1 MLQLIHE
8 LSQMKKMIFSS
19 RHERFAPQYAS
30 PQQTLGIHAEELA
43 SCSITNAKKI
53 TYNRTNTI
61 EQKAMQHPGRMKLP
75 DYLRRE
81 EIIID
86 PKEDITGCKKIGEEI
101 TEVLEYK
108 AGELL

>member
-1 MLQLIHE
+1 
-8 LSQMKKMIFSS
+8 
-19 RHERFAPQYAS
+19 
-30 PQQTLGIHAEELA
+30 
-43 SCSITNAKKI
+43 
-53 TYNRTNTI
+53 
-61 EQKAMQHPGRMKLP
+61 MQHPGRMKLP